1 MLSAVEA
8 HICFQVF
15 SLSFVKIKF
24 DVVVGLKENG

>member
-15 SLSFVKIKF
+15 SPSFVKIKF
-24 DVVVGLKENG
+24 VVVVGLKENG